1 MSGIALQ
8 NVDFSY
14 GTKAVLN
21 NFSLTIA
28 GEGFTALLGAN
39 GAGKSTIFNLISGI
53 LVPDSGEVVINSV
66 AADNRQQRHT
76 ANMGFVFQENTLD
89 LELSVQQNI
98 RYFAGLFGLKNYQPR
113 AEALLKEFGLWA
125 QRADKAASLNG
136 GHRRRLEIARALL
149 PEPEILI
156 LDEPTSGL
164 DPTIRQ
170 EISEQIHSLAAGG
183 VNVIW
188 ITHLLD
194 EINEQ
199 DEVILLEKGQIKEQ
213 ATFAELGG
221 VQGIKSKFVAK
232 TEVAQL

>member
-1 MSGIALQ
+1 MAEIILE

-14 GTKAVLN
+14 GKKVVLKD
-21 NFSLTIA
+21 FSLSIK

-39 GAGKSTIFNLISGI
+39 GAGKSTTFNLISGI
-53 LVPDSGEVVINSV
+53 LTPDRGRVMIGGVD
-66 AADNRQQRHT
+66 AHDRMQRHT

-98 RYFAGLFGLKNYQPR
+98 RYFAGLYGLKHYQAR
-113 AEALLKEFGLWA
+113 SEALLKEFGLWA

-136 GHRRRLEIARALL
+136 GHRRRLEIVRALL
-149 PEPEILI
+149 PNPEILI

-170 EISEQIHSLAAGG
+170 EISNQVHALAKQG
-183 VNVIW
+183 VNVVW

-194 EINEQ
+194 EIEEHDQ
-199 DEVILLEKGQIKEQ
+199 VILLEKGQIKEQ
-213 ATFAELGG
+213 GTFAELGG
-221 VQGIKSKFVAK
+221 AQGIKSKFVAK
-232 TEVAQL
+232 EELLQL

>member
-1 MSGIALQ
+1 MTGIVLH

-14 GTKAVLN
+14 GKKTVLK

-28 GEGFTALLGAN
+28 GEGFTTLLGAN

-53 LVPDSGEVVINSV
+53 LVPDSGEVVINGV

-76 ANMGFVFQENTLD
+76 TNMGFVFQENTLD

-98 RYFAGLFGLKNYQPR
+98 RYFAGLFGLKNYKPR
-113 AEALLKEFGLWA
+113 AETLLKEFGLWA

-170 EISEQIHSLAAGG
+170 EISEQIHALAARG

-221 VQGIKSKFVAK
+221 VSGIKAKFVAK
-232 TEVAQL
+232 EEVAQL

>member
-1 MSGIALQ
+1 MTDIILE

-14 GTKAVLN
+14 GKKSVLKD
-21 NFSLTIA
+21 FSLSIK
-28 GEGFTALLGAN
+28 GSGFTALLGAN
-39 GAGKSTIFNLISGI
+39 GAGKSTTFNLISGI
-53 LVPDSGEVVINSV
+53 LVPDRGRVMIGGVD
-66 AADNRQQRHT
+66 ADNRLSHT
-76 ANMGFVFQENTLD
+76 AKMGFVFQENTLD

-113 AEALLKEFGLWA
+113 AEELLKEFGLWE
-125 QRADKAASLNG
+125 QRSDKASSLNG

-149 PEPEILI
+149 PNPEILI

-170 EISEQIHSLAAGG
+170 DISKQIHTLAEQG

-194 EINEQ
+194 EIEEQ

-221 VQGIKSKFVAK
+221 AKGIMSKFVVK
-232 TEVAQL
+232 EELLQL

>member
-1 MSGIALQ
+1 MTDIVLE

-14 GTKAVLN
+14 GKKTVLKG
-21 NFSLTIA
+21 FSLSIA

-53 LVPDSGEVVINSV
+53 LVPDSGKVIINGV
-66 AADNRQQRHT
+66 EADNRQQRHT

-98 RYFAGLFGLKNYQPR
+98 RYFAGLFGLKNYQSR
-113 AEALLKEFGLWA
+113 TEELLKEFGLWA
-125 QRADKAASLNG
+125 QRADKAGSLNG
-136 GHRRRLEIARALL
+136 GHKRRLEIARALL

-170 EISEQIHSLAAGG
+170 EISEQIHALAAGG

-199 DEVILLEKGQIKEQ
+199 DEVILLEQGQIKEQ
-213 ATFAELGG
+213 ATFAALGG
-221 VQGIKSKFVAK
+221 VPGIKSKFVAK
-232 TEVAQL
+232 AEVAQL

>member
-1 MSGIALQ
+1 MTDIVLE
-8 NVDFSY
+8 NVGFSY
-14 GTKAVLN
+14 GKKTVLD
-21 NFSLTIA
+21 NFSLSIN

-53 LVPDSGEVVINSV
+53 LVPDSGRVMIGGVD
-66 AADNRQQRHT
+66 ADNRQQQHT

-113 AEALLKEFGLWA
+113 AEVLLREFGLWA

-149 PEPEILI
+149 PNPEILI

-170 EISEQIHSLAAGG
+170 EISNQIHALAKQG

-194 EINEQ
+194 EIEEQ
-199 DEVILLEKGQIKEQ
+199 DQVILLEKGRIKEQ
-213 ATFAELGG
+213 ATFAGLGG
-221 VQGIKSKFVAK
+221 VQGIKAQFVAK
-232 TEVAQL
+232 EEVAQL

>member
-1 MSGIALQ
+1 
-8 NVDFSY
+8 
-14 GTKAVLN
+14 
-21 NFSLTIA
+21 
-28 GEGFTALLGAN
+28 
-39 GAGKSTIFNLISGI
+39 
-53 LVPDSGEVVINSV
+53 
-66 AADNRQQRHT
+66 
-76 ANMGFVFQENTLD
+76 
-89 LELSVQQNI
+89 
-98 RYFAGLFGLKNYQPR
+98 
-113 AEALLKEFGLWA
+113 
-125 QRADKAASLNG
+125 ASLNG

-170 EISEQIHSLAAGG
+170 EISEQIHALAAGG

-194 EINEQ
+194 EINAQ

-221 VQGIKSKFVAK
+221 VSGIKAKFVAK
-232 TEVAQL
+232 EEVAQL